1 MADIFLSLN
10 KFIEIVISWG
20 EWAERSLVLRLLNQR
35 VGQLPNVVVER
46 VESLPI
52 EQLEVLR

>member
-1 MADIFLSLN
+1 MIYFLSLN

-20 EWAERSLVLRLLNQR
+20 EWAERSLVLRLLNR
-35 VGQLPNVVVER
+35 WVGQLPNVVVER

>member
-1 MADIFLSLN
+1 LSLN